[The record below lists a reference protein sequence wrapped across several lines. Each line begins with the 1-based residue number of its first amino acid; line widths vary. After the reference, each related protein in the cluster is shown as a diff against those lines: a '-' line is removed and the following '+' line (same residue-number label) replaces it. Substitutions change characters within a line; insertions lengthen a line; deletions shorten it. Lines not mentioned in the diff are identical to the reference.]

1 MKFTDVAYS
10 EFCKK
15 TSVYPPSA
23 MVTDST
29 TKKVEER
36 WIRASEKMYSLSNPL
51 LSELRQSH
59 KDMMV
64 CSLFMENI
72 KYPYLAGMIGT
83 FGAYMEH
90 CFKYL
95 KTECNKDPDLKK
107 YFVDVYSEYEG
118 MYKNAFN
125 TMQESLGTDQDCI
138 DAYQEKFKSTS
149 KNLKERFK

>member
-10 EFCKK
+10 EFCQK

-29 TKKVEER
+29 KKKDEER

-51 LSELRQSH
+51 FSELRQSH

-118 MYKNAFN
+118 MYKNVFH